1 MWTDYSLVWNVSEF
15 GGIRV
20 VRIPADKVW
29 KSDII
34 LYNKYVTFYD
44 SSRDNNIKYC
54 TKLVARAI
62 ALALLLAQHSQPF

>member
-44 SSRDNNIKYC
+44 SSRNNNIKYC
-54 TKLVARAI
+54 SKL
-62 ALALLLAQHSQPF
+62 

>member
-1 MWTDYSLVWNVSEF
+1 MWVDYNLIWNVSDF

-34 LYNKYVTFYD
+34 LYNKYVSLVHNT
-44 SSRDNNIKYC
+44 
-54 TKLVARAI
+54 LVALHAI
-62 ALALLLAQHSQPF
+62 NFQVFSTLYLRLLNE